1 MVGFVPGCFSV
12 LGLEKCEGAEG
23 WTSRQQ
29 TNQEEPRGSTAKWEP
44 GTAMR
49 GSACHSARQPSRA
62 LTRTPGTP
70 GLPLQTI
77 NTACFSSASMTW
89 RKRQWFNV
97 RKKKKKSKGG
107 FWHWPDCN
115 CTGGYRRF
123 LLFKT
128 LNRSNYLHFW
138 LYIFTID
145 FWAMYAACTHIMR
158 LCHLFHHVLQGEE
171 NKQMRIIFFFC

>member
-1 MVGFVPGCFSV
+1 MLLPSWYFGLSQLMVGFVPGCFSV
-12 LGLEKCEGAEG
+12 LGLEKREGAEG
-23 WTSRQQ
+23 WTSQQQ

-97 RKKKKKSKGG
+97 RKKKKNPREDSGIDQTAIVRVDTVGSFSLK
-107 FWHWPDCN
+107 HWTDRTTCISDCISSQLIFGP
-115 CTGGYRRF
+115 CT
-123 LLFKT
+123 
-128 LNRSNYLHFW
+128 LHVH
-138 LYIFTID
+138 T
-145 FWAMYAACTHIMR
+145 
-158 LCHLFHHVLQGEE
+158 
-171 NKQMRIIFFFC
+171 

>member
-1 MVGFVPGCFSV
+1 MWRCR
-12 LGLEKCEGAEG
+12 GLNIPAAD
-23 WTSRQQ
+23 
-29 TNQEEPRGSTAKWEP
+29 EPRRATWQHSQVGAWHCHAGVCMPQCKAAFQSPHQDTRY
-44 GTAMR
+44 TR
-49 GSACHSARQPSRA
+49 SAFTNHQHC
-62 LTRTPGTP
+62 L
-70 GLPLQTI
+70 LLK
-77 NTACFSSASMTW
+77 CFNDLEEKTMVQCQ
-89 RKRQWFNV
+89 K
-97 RKKKKKSKGG
+97 KKKKKSKGG